1 MNTADA
7 DGGVD
12 IEAEFEATT
21 SKKGRPRQQVK
32 VANASTGKAT
42 IILEDNEAIP
52 PTGLFL
58 SHNGRTFLIRA
69 GEEVTIPMYLLE
81 ILDHAVMSTPVV
93 DQDSG
98 QVTGYRDRMRYPY
111 RVIRSPPGN

>member
-1 MNTADA
+1 MTTVDADA
-7 DGGVD
+7 ELGSNL
-12 IEAEFEATT
+12 EAEPIR
-21 SKKGRPRQQVK
+21 KKGRPRQMK
-32 VANASTGKAT
+32 VSDGTTGKVR
-42 IILEDNEAIP
+42 IVLEENDAIP

-58 SHNGRTFLIRA
+58 AHNGKTFLLRP
-69 GEEVTIPMYLLE
+69 GEEVNVPEYLIQ

-111 RVIRSPPGN
+111 RIIRSPPGK